1 MKARSVWGR
10 MDFLVLFIVAGLA
23 VLSLVVLF
31 IATKPIYPLEPTYYD
46 KRQAIWMVLGLL
58 CVLVVAAI
66 PYERIAQWSKYIY
79 WGNMLL
85 LMVVLVKGH
94 TALGASRWIGFGNIQ
109 VQPSEFA
116 KVAIIVTLADL
127 LSRRPSMRRIRDWVS
142 PVAHVLLPMVLIIKQ
157 PDLGTALVFVVIL
170 LGMLYAAGAPGPKL
184 LLVFGGGFGLVVLW
198 IYAHLHWTIGHHP
211 IPIFMHTYQLN
222 RLLIFLNPGK
232 SPMGSGY
239 NIIQSRIAVG
249 IGGVWG
255 VGVAGSHAG
264 QLSFLPEATT
274 DFVFAVVAQ
283 VLGFVGTIGVLLA
296 YFIVLARGL
305 VIAAGAKD
313 RLGMLMAA
321 GVVAMLGF
329 HVIENAGMAIGVM
342 PVAGVPLP
350 FVSYGGSA
358 FIADSLVIGL
368 LMSVYA
374 RRDRY
379 MFVAEP
385 APATSPAVPAAR
397 NKPRAP
403 AAYD

>member
-1 MKARSVWGR
+1 MKARGIWAR
-10 MDFLVLFIVAGLA
+10 MDFVVLFIVALLA

-46 KRQAIWMVLGLL
+46 KRQAIWIVLGVIS
-58 CVLVVAAI
+58 VLTVAAI

-85 LMVVLVKGH
+85 LVAVLVKGH
-94 TALGASRWIGFGNIQ
+94 TTLGASRWIGFGHVQ

-116 KVAIIVTLADL
+116 KVAIIITLADL
-127 LSRRPSMRRIRDWVS
+127 LARRPSMKHIRDWVS
-142 PVAHVLLPMVLIIKQ
+142 PIAHVLLPMALIIKQ

-184 LLVFGGGFGLVVLW
+184 LLVFGGGFGVMVLW

-211 IPIFMHTYQLN
+211 IPIFMHAYQLN

-232 SPMGSGY
+232 SPMTTGY
-239 NIIQSRIAVG
+239 NEIQSRIAVG

-264 QLSFLPEATT
+264 QLSFLPEAPT

-283 VLGFVGTIGVLLA
+283 VLGFVGTMGVLLV
-296 YFIVLARGL
+296 YFILLARGL
-305 VIAAGAKD
+305 MIAAGAKD
-313 RLGMLMAA
+313 RLGMLIAA
-321 GVVAMLGF
+321 GAVSMLGF

-358 FIADSLVIGL
+358 FIADSLVVGL

-374 RRDRY
+374 RRDRF
-379 MFVAEP
+379 MFVAESAN
-385 APATSPAVPAAR
+385 APAGPPAAAR
-397 NKPRAP
+397 RPHGVP
-403 AAYD
+403 